1 MIYTCSKQGK
11 IDRLWGVF
19 LGHLIQMQNAGIKVE
34 YVRKGEVILNGKR
47 YKPVYRENTMSYEPI
62 GWRYEKQY
70 IILTGHNI
78 QPLIDYLKP
87 FNKALG
93 CPHGQMLEDMVAA
106 CFGVYSP
113 ENYEKAV
120 RLVGSLGTMG
130 FIPTHEADRIVS
142 EMDKIDDSE
151 E

>member
-93 CPHGQMLEDMVAA
+93 CPI
-106 CFGVYSP
+106 
-113 ENYEKAV
+113 NK
-120 RLVGSLGTMG
+120 
-130 FIPTHEADRIVS
+130 
-142 EMDKIDDSE
+142 
-151 E
+151 